1 MAFPRSTRRA
11 LLAAGL
17 LSLGIAPAFAHDAR
31 AGDLAVLEPWSRAA
45 GANGTGAGYLT
56 IRNAGSQP
64 DRLLSATSPIAR
76 KVEMHSHIRD
86 GEVMRMREV
95 ADIPVPAG
103 QTVELRPGGLHI
115 MLIGLT
121 EPLRQGTEVPLTLQF
136 EQAGRLEVMLHV
148 QAAGA
153 RGPGHHH

>member
-1 MAFPRSTRRA
+1 MCRPPGRSSTVC
-11 LLAAGL
+11 
-17 LSLGIAPAFAHDAR
+17 PA
-31 AGDLAVLEPWSRAA
+31 
-45 GANGTGAGYLT
+45 GTGISAT
-56 IRNAGSQP
+56 SRIRI
-64 DRLLSATSPIAR
+64 TSPIAR

-153 RGPGHHH
+153 SGPGHHH